1 MTWLVP
7 KLNKRVQV
15 RVPVQTANDAGG
27 YDRSYTTVSTI
38 WGGYKPKNNARYIRG
53 AQTISLPINNQN
65 IGTHEFIIRR
75 VAIDTLATAFSR
87 AFSPAFDSISDLH
100 PLKSEFFF
108 FVQDS
113 SAVKGRLFRIINIA
127 DNNEQKEFLK
137 VDCKEIEE
145 TGTGYKE

>member
-1 MTWLVP
+1 MTWLAP

-15 RVPVQTANDAGG
+15 RIPIQTPNDSGG
-27 YDRSYTTVSTI
+27 FDRSYDTVSTI
-38 WGGYKPKNNARYIRG
+38 WGGYKPKNSTRYIRG
-53 AQTISLPINNQN
+53 VQTVSLSPDNQN
-65 IGTHEFIIRR
+65 VGTHEFIIRR
-75 VAIDTLATAFSR
+75 VAIDTLGRQFGKGFGAG
-87 AFSPAFDSISDLH
+87 FDSIADLH

-113 SAVKGRLFRIINIA
+113 STVKGRLFRIINIT

-145 TGTGYKE
+145 TGTGYAE